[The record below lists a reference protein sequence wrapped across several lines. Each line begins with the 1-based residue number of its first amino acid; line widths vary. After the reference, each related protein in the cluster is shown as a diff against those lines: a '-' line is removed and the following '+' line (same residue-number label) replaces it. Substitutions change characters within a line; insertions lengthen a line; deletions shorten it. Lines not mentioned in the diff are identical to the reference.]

1 MTRKGGAFSSGSPES
16 GLTTIISV
24 FQYSLNQNGTEISRL
39 KNATVQSRRH
49 QVMEDPA
56 GPLNRGVGVVVW
68 ASWCGRRGVGVVV
81 WASGNHLVKD
91 PARDIGQAKIA
102 SRVGEGE
109 PFVIKPHQ
117 VEDGRVQVM
126 HVDRI
131 FDGPH
136 AKLVGGA
143 VGHATPDATTGQP
156 GGEP

>member
-68 ASWCGRRGVGVVV
+68 AS
-81 WASGNHLVKD
+81 GNHLVKD

-136 AKLVGGA
+136 AKLVGGG